1 MVTRSDVVLVE
12 ERLTRSVIGSFYSVH
27 RALGFG
33 FLEHVYAN
41 ALDVELRSRGH
52 DVAREFGVTIHY
64 GGIEIA
70 HQRLDMVVD
79 ERVVVEIKAGET
91 LHQDATRQ
99 LFNYLRATRL
109 EVGLLLHFGRSAKFR
124 RVICDIDHKPF
135 RCGASKTLT

>member
-1 MVTRSDVVLVE
+1 MRARSEIILIE
-12 ERLTRSVIGSFYSVH
+12 EQLTRSVIGAFYAVH

-41 ALDVELRSRGH
+41 ALDVELRARGH
-52 DVAREFGVTIHY
+52 EVSREFGVTIYY
-64 GGIEIA
+64 GGVEVA

-79 ERVVVEIKAGET
+79 ERVVLEIKATEA
-91 LHQDATRQ
+91 LRQDATRQ

-124 RVICDIDHKPF
+124 RVFCDIDHKPSVPS
-135 RCGASKTLT
+135 RANS